1 MKALENHAEEVAA
14 QAAEARLNE
23 LQGVLAEQFG
33 QAAVERRGGEIEI
46 IGEGLLRRWLED
58 ASVRF
63 LAAARK

>member
-1 MKALENHAEEVAA
+1 MKALENHVEKVAA

-23 LQGVLAEQFG
+23 LQTLLGEQFG
-33 QAAVERRGGEIEI
+33 QAAVERSGDEIEI

-63 LAAARK
+63 IAAARK